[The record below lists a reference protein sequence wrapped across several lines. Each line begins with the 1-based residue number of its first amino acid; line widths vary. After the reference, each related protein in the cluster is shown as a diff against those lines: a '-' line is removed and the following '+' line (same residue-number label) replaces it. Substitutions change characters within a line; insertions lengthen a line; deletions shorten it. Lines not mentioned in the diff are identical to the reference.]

1 MKEIIFPDKYADKET
16 LTYDENLTCSDKT
29 TRLKKKHL
37 VRGLSSRIVN
47 RHFEKKKK
55 TSFVDSVVELSTT
68 ISKRVAKF
76 GFCDYTKYPYAFNLQ
91 LMPKILEKYNQKL
104 TSPKYTK
111 TNLLIG
117 KCLHITRWNNIH

>member
-29 TRLKKKHL
+29 TRLKK
-37 VRGLSSRIVN
+37 N
-47 RHFEKKKK
+47 
-55 TSFVDSVVELSTT
+55 TSFVDSVVELSTS